1 MDDGKTSKI
10 VIRTTH
16 LSSFS
21 VMVDDD
27 VDEEDMQGLY
37 ITLGATAGLIVLIM
51 VIAFI
56 LDRIKK
62 PDYYPHLKLWAR
74 DYSFNRVYNFSLM
87 YNLPWANFFSYRDRS
102 IPTWAKGLWLSMM
115 YMIIICVSLFV
126 FMTKLIAESVIA
138 TSIIVI
144 PFLALL
150 LIPCSLFIKIVR
162 IKIFNPKLHG

>member
-10 VIRTTH
+10 VIKTRH

-27 VDEEDMQGLY
+27 FNEEDMQGLY
-37 ITLGATAGLIVLIM
+37 ITLGATAGLIVFIM

-62 PDYYPHLKLWAR
+62 PDYYPHTKLWAR
-74 DYSFNRVYNFSLM
+74 DYSFNRAYNFSLM

-102 IPTWAKGLWLSMM
+102 IPTWSKGLWLSMM
-115 YMIIICVSLFV
+115 YMIIICVSLYV
-126 FMTKLIAESVIA
+126 FMTTLVAESVIA
-138 TSIIVI
+138 TSLTIV

-150 LIPCSLFIKIVR
+150 LIPSSLFIKIVR
-162 IKIFNPKLHG
+162 IKIFKPKRQA